1 LLAIGL
7 LPSQDRGG
15 QNMKATYVALSALLT
30 MGIAGNASAAT
41 IYWTNWTSDT
51 VGLTTGSAQ
60 GTLSPPSGPI
70 TVTYSGNVAS
80 ETNINNTYPSWLPAA
95 TYTGG
100 DVGNAPP
107 AGDIIAQ
114 NGGANTGVNTI
125 TFSQPIN
132 DPVMAIWSLGS
143 PSIVTQY
150 VFPSNEVVNIEG
162 GGRSNEYGGSS
173 IFLVSGANAI
183 TGDEGNGV
191 IEFIGNYSSIT
202 FTNPV
207 FENWY
212 GFTLGVAGVAV
223 TQPSTPEPSTLA
235 LIAAGLA
242 AFGIARRR
250 KLV

>member
-1 LLAIGL
+1 MM
-7 LPSQDRGG
+7 R
-15 QNMKATYVALSALLT
+15 ATSLVLSALL
-30 MGIAGNASAAT
+30 IAGLAGKASAAN
-41 IYWTNWTSDT
+41 IYWANWTSDV
-51 VGLTTGSAQ
+51 VGRTNGSAQ
-60 GTLSPPSGPI
+60 GTINVPGAPI
-70 TVTYSGNVAS
+70 TVTYSGEVAA
-80 ETNINNTYPSWLPAA
+80 ETNINNTYPSWHPVSSF
-95 TYTGG
+95 TGG

-114 NGGANTGVNTI
+114 NGGAGTGVNTI
-125 TFSQPIN
+125 TFSQPIH

-150 VFPSNEVVNIEG
+150 VFPQTELVNIEG
-162 GGRSNEYGGSS
+162 GGPSNEYGGSS

-212 GFTLGVAGVAV
+212 GFTLGVAGLAV
-223 TQPSTPEPSTLA
+223 TTPPSSVPEPATYGLVATCLA
-235 LIAAGLA
+235 V
-242 AFGIARRR
+242 FGITRR
-250 KLV
+250 KRV